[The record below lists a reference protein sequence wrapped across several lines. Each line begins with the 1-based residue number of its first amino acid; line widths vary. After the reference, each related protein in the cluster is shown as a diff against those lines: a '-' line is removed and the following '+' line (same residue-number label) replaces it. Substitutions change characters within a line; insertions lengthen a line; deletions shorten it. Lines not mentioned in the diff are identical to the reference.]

1 MGERLGVRGGDLE
14 ADPAGA
20 LSRLANIVERMLR
33 ARGYDLDD
41 PVALV
46 GDEPEVMVTY
56 RAARETTER
65 AELGAA
71 SRTDVGTAID
81 DRGLGGGDPGLSVED
96 VTAFDQAL
104 DAAGIE
110 HEVVVYPGAPHS
122 FFDRKHEEFA
132 AASDDAWMR
141 TLAFMA
147 RYS

>member
-1 MGERLGVRGGDLE
+1 MSAPLSTI
-14 ADPAGA
+14 ADW
-20 LSRLANIVERMLR
+20 
-33 ARGYDLDD
+33 AR
-41 PVALV
+41 
-46 GDEPEVMVTY
+46 
-56 RAARETTER
+56 
-65 AELGAA
+65 
-71 SRTDVGTAID
+71 RTGI
-81 DRGLGGGDPGLSVED
+81 SVED